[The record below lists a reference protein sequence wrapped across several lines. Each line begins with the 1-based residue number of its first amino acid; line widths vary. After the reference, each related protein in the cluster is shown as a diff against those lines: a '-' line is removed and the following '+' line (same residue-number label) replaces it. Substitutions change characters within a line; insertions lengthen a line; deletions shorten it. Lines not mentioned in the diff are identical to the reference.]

1 MIRQNWYLAV
11 LCLVFLGLGVHEF
24 RTNPEGPAAPKPDS
38 FKVKQYV
45 KPGGLVKEE
54 PRERVTPQD
63 KARAVI
69 SEHEQRLAEGDLSAD
84 DEAAY
89 MNAIGNLYLQ
99 KLRDY
104 EKAAAQYEMLLNTHP
119 QWGRAG
125 GVYLK
130 LAMCYERNG
139 DEPRAQ
145 AVYLRMLDAFPEG
158 SDEHQA
164 AAVELGLQD

>member
-1 MIRQNWYLAV
+1 MGQ
-11 LCLVFLGLGVHEF
+11 G
-24 RTNPEGPAAPKPDS
+24 
-38 FKVKQYV
+38 
-45 KPGGLVKEE
+45 
-54 PRERVTPQD
+54 
-63 KARAVI
+63 
-69 SEHEQRLAEGDLSAD
+69 
-84 DEAAY
+84 
-89 MNAIGNLYLQ
+89 
-99 KLRDY
+99 
-104 EKAAAQYEMLLNTHP
+104 
-119 QWGRAG
+119 G